1 LSWHDSFNLAGP
13 KKQLRQLLKKYI
25 KMKLEKKK
33 NEIKKYKRIERNKE
47 IKALFVHMNNKIILC
62 F

>member
-1 LSWHDSFNLAGP
+1 LAGP

-47 IKALFVHMNNKIILC
+47 IKALFVHMNYKIILC